1 MYLSNNMQ
9 LQGGK
14 YKICKILGQGGFGI
28 TYLAIQSCLER
39 YVAIKEFFIKELCSR
54 DNSTSYVTL
63 GTESCKETV
72 DRFRGKFIKEAR
84 KIAKLNHPNI
94 IRIKMYLKRMEQPI
108 MLWNIAEVVL
118 LLKK

>member
-14 YKICKILGQGGFGI
+14 YKICKFLGQGGFGI

-84 KIAKLNHPNI
+84 KIAKLNHPCI
-94 IRIKMYLKRMEQPI
+94 C
-108 MLWNIAEVVL
+108 
-118 LLKK
+118 